1 MLVVII
7 TVFNSTTGSSLAA
20 NISPYIRK
28 LWNIDDTNLFILPT
42 SIYLVGYVVGPL
54 VWGPLSEEV
63 GRKYVMVAAFT
74 IYTLAVLASALAPNF
89 AALVIFRLISGVG
102 AACPITVC
110 GGVCA
115 DLYYTPQSRGRAM
128 AVFMA
133 VTTFGPTAGPIISG
147 YISPISWR
155 WSFWVGLIFAG
166 VTVVPLALI
175 PETYGPKILKNRAV
189 KLRKET
195 QNENLRAPSE
205 INKSS
210 FRHIVTVVLTRPL
223 RMFFHEPL
231 VFFTCIYLSFSY
243 SIFYMFFQSFP
254 IIYEDIYGFSAGEEG
269 LTFLA
274 IGVGALIAC
283 AIYLVWDAIIRRALS
298 RDAPWSRREESR
310 RLPLACFGG
319 PFIVIACFWLAW
331 TSRNSIHWI
340 VPVLSGLPFGI
351 GFLLLFM
358 ALLNYLVDAYK
369 IFAASAMAAAGTSRS
384 IWGACLPFA
393 AKPMYAK
400 LGVAWACSLLG
411 FLSLALAV
419 IPFVFYWKGQQL
431 RARSKFCQYL
441 LQKEKEDEERRGQ
454 SGSRAIPTEDCV
466 AEEKEMKA

>member
-1 MLVVII
+1 
-7 TVFNSTTGSSLAA
+7 
-20 NISPYIRK
+20 
-28 LWNIDDTNLFILPT
+28 
-42 SIYLVGYVVGPL
+42 
-54 VWGPLSEEV
+54 
-63 GRKYVMVAAFT
+63 
-74 IYTLAVLASALAPNF
+74 
-89 AALVIFRLISGVG
+89 
-102 AACPITVC
+102 
-110 GGVCA
+110 
-115 DLYYTPQSRGRAM
+115 M

-147 YISPISWR
+147 YVSSKSWR
-155 WSFWVGLIFAG
+155 WSFWIGLILAG
-166 VTVVPLALI
+166 ATLVPLMLI
-175 PETYGPKILKNRAV
+175 PETYGPKILKNRAQR
-189 KLRKET
+189 LRKET
-195 QNENLRAPSE
+195 KKENLRAPSE

-210 FRHIVTVVLTRPL
+210 FNHIVTVVLTRPI
-223 RMFFHEPL
+223 RMLFHEPL
-231 VFFTCIYLSFSY
+231 VFFTCLYLSFSY

-283 AIYLVWDAIIRRALS
+283 GIYLLWDAIIWKARS
-298 RDAPWSRREESR
+298 RDAPWSRREESV
-310 RLPLACFGG
+310 RLPLACFGA

-331 TSRNSIHWI
+331 TARSSIHWI
-340 VPVLSGLPFGI
+340 VPTLAGLPFGI

-369 IFAASAMAAAGTSRS
+369 VFAASAMAAAGTSRS

-393 AKPMYAK
+393 AQPMYRR

-441 LQKEKEDEERRGQ
+441 LQKEKEDEERLRQ
-454 SGSRAIPTEDCV
+454 SGNSAIPTQDRVVEDKKLE
-466 AEEKEMKA
+466 A